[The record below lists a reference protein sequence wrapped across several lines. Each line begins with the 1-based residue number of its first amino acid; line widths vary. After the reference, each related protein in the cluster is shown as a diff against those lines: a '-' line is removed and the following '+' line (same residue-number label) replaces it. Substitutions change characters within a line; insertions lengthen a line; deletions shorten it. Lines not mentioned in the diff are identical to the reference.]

1 MLDLITNMFSTLKNK
16 TFLLKDREESMAKIS
31 QTNIAQKE
39 TIITDVPQNKILI
52 IQKQI

>member
-1 MLDLITNMFSTLKNK
+1 MLDLITNMFSPLKNK
-16 TFLLKDREESMAKIS
+16 TFMRKDREESMAKIS

-39 TIITDVPQNKILI
+39 TIIIDVAQNKILI